1 MRQPPPQD
9 PQRDALGWRR
19 KFGVIAPSTNTIVQP
34 DLDGMRP
41 EGVTNHYARIFTP
54 NSRAVSD
61 ATFRTGIAAIGGNVD
76 DAIASVMT
84 CEPDYLVM
92 AISALSFFGG
102 IKGADA
108 FAKRI
113 GDNTGLGVTI
123 GSHAMAA
130 AIAAIG
136 GITRIA
142 VLTPYWPTMN
152 AEVRRYFGDVGL
164 AVVRDRALEC
174 TSWTGIAAV
183 TPQACREAIR
193 GLDGDDVDAVV
204 QVGTNLSMVRLAAAA
219 ELWLGKP
226 IIAINAAI
234 YWHALRA
241 NGIDDHMSGFGRLLE
256 EH

>member
-1 MRQPPPQD
+1 MKQPPPD
-9 PQRDALGWRR
+9 PSRDALGWRR

-34 DLDGMRP
+34 DLDDMRP
-41 EGVTNHYARIFTP
+41 EGVTNHYSRIFTP
-54 NSRAVSD
+54 NSRAVSNE
-61 ATFRTGIAAIGGNVD
+61 TFRSGIATIGGNVD
-76 DAIASVMT
+76 DAVASVMT
-84 CEPDYLVM
+84 CEPDYLIM

-113 GDNTGLGVTI
+113 GDNTGLSVTI

-136 GITRIA
+136 GIERIA

-152 AEVRRYFGDVGL
+152 AEVRRYFADVGL
-164 AVVRDRALEC
+164 VVVRDMALEC
-174 TSWTGIAAV
+174 GSWTGIAAV
-183 TPQACREAIR
+183 TPAACRDAIR
-193 GLDGDDVDAVV
+193 RLDGDDVDAVV

-241 NGIDDHMSGFGRLLE
+241 SGIDDRIAGCGRLLE